1 MARTFNPEFAEILS
15 ESFSRALIRPM
26 QVTQEHLDEALRSA
40 NFVLTQ
46 FTNLGV
52 TQFQLVE
59 QVIPLVDGTATY
71 DLMEGA
77 LDAWHV
83 MYIRDGMSET
93 PVWPMAR
100 SDYHSLPDK
109 ESPGLANQYFTERG
123 KTGNVT
129 RTITLWPVPDRSTDS
144 LSVWV
149 WCRANTQTND
159 INLTAPIGVE
169 FIDAYA
175 DAIALR
181 MAKKFNPSV
190 VSGLT
195 VDAKESFGI
204 AFSAAR
210 ERTPVRLRMRGYT
223 RGRRF

>member
-1 MARTFNPEFAEILS
+1 MARTYNPEFARLLS
-15 ESFSRALIRPM
+15 EAFSRAKIRPL
-26 QVTQEHLDEALRSA
+26 QVTQEHLDEAIQSA

-59 QVIPLVDGTATY
+59 QVIELETGEATY

-83 MYIRDGMSET
+83 MYRRDGMTDT
-93 PVWPMAR
+93 PVWPISR
-100 SDYHSLPDK
+100 SDYHSLPVKDT
-109 ESPGLANQYFTERG
+109 PGLANQYFTDRG
-123 KTGNVT
+123 KVGNAV
-129 RTITLWPVPDRSTDS
+129 RTITLWPVPDRNTDT

-149 WCRANTQTND
+149 WCRTNAQDND
-159 INLTAPIGVE
+159 ISLTAPIAVE

-181 MAKKFNPSV
+181 MAKKFNEDKVAS
-190 VSGLT
+190 LT
-195 VDAKESFGI
+195 VDAKESFDI

-210 ERTPVRLRMRGYT
+210 ERTPARFRMRGYT

>member
-1 MARTFNPEFAEILS
+1 MARTFNPEFSEILS

-26 QVTQEHLDEALRSA
+26 QVTQEHLDDAIRSA

-46 FTNLGV
+46 FTNKGV

-59 QVIPLVDGTATY
+59 QVIPLVSGTATY

-83 MYIRDGMSET
+83 IYRRDGTSDT
-93 PVWPMAR
+93 PVWPIAR

-109 ESPGLANQYFTERG
+109 DATGLSNQYFTERG
-123 KTGNVT
+123 KVGNVT
-129 RTITLWPVPDRSTDS
+129 RTVTLWPVPDRSTDS

-149 WCRANTQTND
+149 WCRANTQDND
-159 INLTAPIGVE
+159 ISLTAPIGVE

-181 MAKKFNPSV
+181 VAKKFSPSV
-190 VSGLT
+190 VAGLT
-195 VDAKESFGI
+195 IDAKESFNI

>member
-1 MARTFNPEFAEILS
+1 MARTYNPEFARLLS
-15 ESFSRALIRPM
+15 ESFSRAKIRPL
-26 QVTQEHLDEALRSA
+26 QVTQEHLDEAIASA

-59 QVIPLVDGTATY
+59 QVIELETGVATY

-83 MYIRDGMSET
+83 MYRRDGMTDT
-93 PVWPMAR
+93 PVWPISR
-100 SDYHSLPDK
+100 SDYHSLPVKDT
-109 ESPGLANQYFTERG
+109 PGLANQYFTDRG
-123 KTGNVT
+123 KTGNVA
-129 RTITLWPVPDRSTDS
+129 RTITLWPVPDRDTDS

-149 WCRANTQTND
+149 WCRTDSVENNISA
-159 INLTAPIGVE
+159 TAPIAVE

-181 MAKKFNPSV
+181 LAKKFNEDKV
-190 VSGLT
+190 AGLT
-195 VDAKESFGI
+195 TDAKASFDI

>member
-1 MARTFNPEFAEILS
+1 MARTFNPQFAEILS
-15 ESFSRALIRPM
+15 EAFSRSMVRPFHA
-26 QVTQEHLDEALRSA
+26 TQEHLDEAIRSA
-40 NFVLTQ
+40 NFVLTS
-46 FTNLGV
+46 FTNKGV

-59 QVIPLVDGTATY
+59 QVITLEDGVATY

-83 MYIRDGMSET
+83 MYRREGMTDT

-109 ESPGLANQYFTERG
+109 DSQGLSNQYFTDRG
-123 KTGNVT
+123 KTGNVA
-129 RTITLWPVPDRSTDS
+129 RTITLWPVPDRDTDS

-149 WCRANTQTND
+149 WCRAETVENN
-159 INLTAPIGVE
+159 ISATAPIAVE
-169 FIDAYA
+169 FVDAYA

-181 MAKKFNPSV
+181 LAKKFNEAKV
-190 VSGLT
+190 AGLT
-195 VDAKESFGI
+195 KDAKESFDI

-210 ERTPVRLRMRGYT
+210 ERTPARFRMRGYT

>member
-1 MARTFNPEFAEILS
+1 MARTFNPQFAQLLS
-15 ESFSRALIRPM
+15 EAFSRAQIRPL
-26 QVTQEHLDEALRSA
+26 QVTQEHLDEAISSA
-40 NFVLTQ
+40 NFVLTE

-59 QVIPLVDGTATY
+59 QEIELEAGEATY
-71 DLMEGA
+71 ELMEGA

-83 MYIRDGMSET
+83 MYRRDGMTDT
-93 PVWPMAR
+93 PVWPIAR

-109 ESPGLANQYFTERG
+109 DTPGLSNQYFTERG
-123 KTGNVT
+123 KVGNER
-129 RTITLWPVPDRSTDS
+129 RTITLWPVPDRDTDT

-149 WCRANTQTND
+149 WCRTDSQTND
-159 INLTAPIGVE
+159 ISTTAPIAVE

-175 DAIALR
+175 DAIGLR
-181 MAKKFNPSV
+181 MAKKFNRDAV
-190 VSGLT
+190 AGLAK
-195 VDAKESFGI
+195 DAARSFDI

-210 ERTPVRLRMRGYT
+210 ERTPARFRMRGYT